1 LAADELVSKIAS
13 FGNESIDGLM
23 WSEGSSL
30 RGEAGRVSLV
40 ISSRGDGQDSKESY
54 KRDGGE
60 VGRALS

>member
-1 LAADELVSKIAS
+1 
-13 FGNESIDGLM
+13 M
-23 WSEGSSL
+23 WSEGASL